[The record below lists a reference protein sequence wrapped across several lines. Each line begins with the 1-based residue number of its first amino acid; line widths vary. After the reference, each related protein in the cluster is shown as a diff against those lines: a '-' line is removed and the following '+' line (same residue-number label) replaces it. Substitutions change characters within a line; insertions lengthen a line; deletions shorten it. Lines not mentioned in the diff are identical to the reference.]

1 VKVGKNMLPQYFTEQ
16 DWKLF
21 KSRLTVWQETYI
33 SKLNAEYI
41 TLLSGNAAPSEKYW
55 ALEKR
60 MKEDENKFLLP
71 LRMSRSNFI
80 TNLLSLLH
88 NGVIEISDL
97 AEFSDELKS
106 TIDMAY
112 NH

>member
-1 VKVGKNMLPQYFTEQ
+1 MSSQYFTEQ

-21 KSRLTVWQETYI
+21 RSRLPVWQETYI

-41 TLLSGNAAPSEKYW
+41 TLLSGNAASSEKYW

-71 LRMSRSNFI
+71 LKMSRSNFI
-80 TNLLSLLH
+80 ANLLFLLH

>member
-1 VKVGKNMLPQYFTEQ
+1 MAAQRFSEQ

-21 KSRLTVWQETYI
+21 QSKLPVWQEAYI
-33 SKLNAEYI
+33 EKLNKEYI
-41 TLLSGNAAPSEKYW
+41 ALLSGDNAPSEKFW

-60 MKEDENKFLLP
+60 MVEDKRNFLLS

-80 TNLLSLLH
+80 ANLLSLLQH
-88 NGVIEISDL
+88 EVISMHDL

-106 TIDMAY
+106 TIETIY
-112 NH
+112 NY